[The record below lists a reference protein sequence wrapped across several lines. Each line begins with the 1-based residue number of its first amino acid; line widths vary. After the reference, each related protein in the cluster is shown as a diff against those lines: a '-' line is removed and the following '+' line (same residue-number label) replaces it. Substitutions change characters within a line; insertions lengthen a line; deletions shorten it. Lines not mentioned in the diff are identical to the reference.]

1 MMPRNPVLIAYS
13 ELGKIFSKSSIS
25 EEVTDKLEEIFRL
38 CHKMLMSITT
48 VTLKNGNGNES
59 KNYIAFVQGGKYS
72 RPVNIDLY
80 NDGLYKD
87 GDGYTKVELLWKN
100 IRNNNIIKQN
110 PDDITSALYV
120 VAINFCCCADLLGGG
135 QKIAGTYFEKLIG
148 HLYAKHLSAEPINQ
162 LMACELDD
170 VSIKIPTDFIFDMGR
185 MKPKFHVPV
194 KTSTRDRVVQV
205 WAQQR
210 VLDGAYGVGRFL
222 CLLTCISETDFD
234 KKKMQVNDICVPGQ
248 WLNYQLFI
256 AQMKRAY
263 YLDIPNRYDD
273 LNNGF
278 PKIHVKKFG
287 EFFHEVYELID

>member
-1 MMPRNPVLIAYS
+1 MPKHPILTAYS
-13 ELGKIFSKSSIS
+13 ELNKIFPRSVKDRL
-25 EEVTDKLEEIFRL
+25 VTDKLEEIFVL
-38 CHKMLMSITT
+38 CQEKLKLITT
-48 VTLKNGNGNES
+48 VDLKNGNGNEG
-59 KNYIAFVQGGKYS
+59 KRYVAFNEGNKYS
-72 RPVNIDLY
+72 RPVNIELY
-80 NDGLYKD
+80 NDGLLKD
-87 GDGYTKVELLWKN
+87 GNSQTKVDVFW
-100 IRNNNIIKQN
+100 RNVRDSDITAQN
-110 PDDITSALYV
+110 ADDITSALYV
-120 VAINFCCCADLLGGG
+120 IAISFCCCADLLGSG

-148 HLYAKHLSAEPINQ
+148 HLYAIHLNAEPINQ

-170 VSIKIPTDFIFDMGR
+170 VSIKIPTDFIFDLGK

-234 KKKMQVNDICVPGQ
+234 KEKMQVNDICVPGQ

-263 YLDIPNRYDD
+263 YLDIPNRYNEM
-273 LNNGF
+273 NNGF

-287 EFFHEVYELID
+287 EFFHEVYNLLD

>member
-1 MMPRNPVLIAYS
+1 MSRNPILKAYS
-13 ELGKIFSKSSIS
+13 ELGKMFSIS
-25 EEVTDKLEEIFRL
+25 SLSGEVTDKLIEINNL
-38 CHKMLMSITT
+38 CQGMLTPLAT
-48 VTLKNGNGNES
+48 VPLSNGNGNEG
-59 KNYIAFVQGGKYS
+59 KNYVAFVRSEKYS

-80 NDGLYKD
+80 QDGLSKD
-87 GDGYTKVELLWKN
+87 GAGLSKVDIFWSNLKTG
-100 IRNNNIIKQN
+100 NIIAQSAE
-110 PDDITSALYV
+110 DITSALYV
-120 VAINFCCCADLLGGG
+120 IAIGFCCCADLLGSG

-148 HLYAKHLSAEPINQ
+148 HLYSKHLNTEPTNQ
-162 LMACELDD
+162 MTACELDD
-170 VSIKIPTDFIFDMGR
+170 VSIKIPTDFIFDLGK

-234 KKKMQVNDICVPGQ
+234 KDKMKVNDICVPGQ
-248 WLNYQLFI
+248 WINYQLFI

-263 YLDIPNRYDD
+263 YLDVPNRYDE

-287 EFFHEVYELID
+287 EFFHEVDRLFD

>member
-1 MMPRNPVLIAYS
+1 MSRSPILKSYS
-13 ELGKIFSKSSIS
+13 ELCKIFPKSVLDDK
-25 EEVTDKLEEIFRL
+25 VTVKLIEINNL
-38 CHKMLMSITT
+38 CQAMLIPLAIKS
-48 VTLKNGNGNES
+48 LENGNGNEGKS
-59 KNYIAFVQGGKYS
+59 YVVFTENGKYS

-80 NDGLYKD
+80 NDGLSKD
-87 GDGYTKVELLWKN
+87 YTGLSKVDIFW
-100 IRNNNIIKQN
+100 NNLRVNNVVAQSAE
-110 PDDITSALYV
+110 DITSALYV
-120 VAINFCCCADLLGGG
+120 IAIGFCCCADLLGSG

-148 HLYAKHLSAEPINQ
+148 HLYAKHLGTEPVNQ
-162 LMACELDD
+162 MMACELDD

-234 KKKMQVNDICVPGQ
+234 KEKMKVNDICVPGQ
-248 WLNYQLFI
+248 WINYQLFI

-263 YLDIPNRYDD
+263 YLDVPNRYDE

-287 EFFHEVYELID
+287 EFFHEVNGLTD